1 MAGVARKK
9 FTALLRVPLVINNH
23 IIFYQTPFCLSLR
36 QSSENLKKNRENKN
50 LPSWR
55 KKISFLSFP
64 PLFLDLPTAKRHKH
78 QVSMSRWKIY
88 HTQTWSSYTQKL
100 CDETNLGEVTVEFP
114 PAQDELGLLVPYLL
128 ETLQF
133 FKRTGV
139 QNLQD
144 FLSGLLQHWCV
155 QLGLPFTLHV
165 LFTIWRLRNMERTH
179 LQLALFTVK
188 LMNCRSLTYLQ
199 AKLRTMWTWI
209 LTSTLS
215 ESGLSFL
222 THTDCFLTCT
232 ATCRWTW
239 SCDTDRKKTTHTVDG
254 KFTLSCTFKHST
266 LSKMNKPF

>member
-1 MAGVARKK
+1 
-9 FTALLRVPLVINNH
+9 
-23 IIFYQTPFCLSLR
+23 
-36 QSSENLKKNRENKN
+36 
-50 LPSWR
+50 
-55 KKISFLSFP
+55 
-64 PLFLDLPTAKRHKH
+64 
-78 QVSMSRWKIY
+78 MSRWKIY
-88 HTQTWSSYTQKL
+88 HTQTWSSYTQKLFSGEL

-128 ETLQF
+128 ETLEF
-133 FKRTGV
+133 FKRAGV

-155 QLGLPFTLHV
+155 QLGLPFTLHYV
-165 LFTIWRLRNMERTH
+165 LFTIWKLRNMERTH

-199 AKLRTMWTWI
+199 AKLRTMWTRI

-232 ATCRWTW
+232 ATCRWTR
-239 SCDTDRKKTTHTVDG
+239 SCDTDGKKPTHTVDG
-254 KFTLSCTFKHST
+254 KFTLHST
-266 LSKMNKPF
+266 TLKHFKMNKPF